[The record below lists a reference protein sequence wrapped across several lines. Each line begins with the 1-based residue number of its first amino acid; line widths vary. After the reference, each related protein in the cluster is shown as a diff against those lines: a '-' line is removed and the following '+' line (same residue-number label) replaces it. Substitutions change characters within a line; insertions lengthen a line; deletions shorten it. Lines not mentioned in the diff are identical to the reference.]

1 MVRNFKNFKAFTFAV
16 KKLEALPILVEFAY
30 VICKFVEF
38 AYVSRE
44 KFLGYAYVSP
54 ENFFMTPPPPPPPNV
69 DGFAT
74 SLESGDGFMH
84 FAQINGHQGL
94 LIS

>member
-16 KKLEALPILVEFAY
+16 KKLEASPILVEFAY

-44 KFLGYAYVSP
+44 
-54 ENFFMTPPPPPPPNV
+54 NV